1 MGAPGPYH
9 VLDCWPPLRPCTVM
23 FAGNPI
29 AVGAMLQAI
38 QCVPPFVLSCSDTT
52 NDIVPA
58 GGFIQLSIGDRCPVL
73 DVEPFFKHKRLPII
87 AKSPVNVNAP
97 PPESEPASFAPP
109 LPAPP
114 PPPPRP
120 PLPPAPPEA

>member
-1 MGAPGPYH
+1 MGAAGPYH

-58 GGFIQLSIGDRCPVL
+58 GGFLQLSIRDPRPAV
-73 DVEPFFKHKRLPII
+73 DVEPFLKHKRLPLI
-87 AKSPVNVNAP
+87 AKSPVDVNAP
-97 PPESEPASFAPP
+97 PPASQPAALAPAP
-109 LPAPP
+109 PAPP
-114 PPPPRP
+114 P
-120 PLPPAPPEA
+120 APPTT